1 MGEEAKEAERVE
13 EPQLTEAERITVETT
28 RHVVV
33 YTAYQRE
40 MVALLAIIDRL
51 APKPEPVYKPCP
63 WNCGSKPPQIWRLT
77 GDKKLYRVSCDCGY
91 SGPYR
96 PTDIEAWAAW
106 HRRA

>member
-13 EPQLTEAERITVETT
+13 EPRLTEAERITVETA
-28 RHVVV
+28 RHVV
-33 YTAYQRE
+33 E

-51 APKPEPVYKPCP
+51 APKPDPVHKPCP
-63 WNCGSKPPQIWRLT
+63 WNCGSKPPQPPQIWRLT

-106 HRRA
+106 NRRA